1 MFHFGLRFQ
10 EHTHK
15 KNLFCPLPTPYVVN
29 FHRTCSEHGVN
40 AQMFAFN
47 TLWCLCLDITFVSCL
62 SEFCIAKIR
71 EVCMAKIRET
81 CVAENKRDLY
91 GQMYG
96 KNKRDLYGKNKTSM
110 EKKRFVWQK

>member
-1 MFHFGLRFQ
+1 
-10 EHTHK
+10 
-15 KNLFCPLPTPYVVN
+15 
-29 FHRTCSEHGVN
+29 
-40 AQMFAFN
+40 
-47 TLWCLCLDITFVSCL
+47 
-62 SEFCIAKIR
+62 
-71 EVCMAKIRET
+71 MAKIRET